1 MRFVSLGLLALL
13 GLSVGAVNA
22 APVAAPVVAEPVA
35 EKDGLKVSIG
45 SIELRSN
52 DPHINV
58 VLQNTSA
65 KPINLFSE
73 GNSGGY
79 NNLTLEI
86 TKVDGK
92 VLDKPLIVARDYVPW
107 RANMLSYQVI
117 DPGEAIVREVRL
129 QVPKQVLDP
138 SAPATDSERT
148 LRRDFYGN
156 FPAPT
161 QGSQRQITM
170 RSVFANDDSNN
181 YEGKK
186 HWTGRIASPLKDYTV
201 FWRAN

>member
-1 MRFVSLGLLALL
+1 MRIVPLCLLVLL
-13 GLSVGAVNA
+13 GLSVGAAQA
-22 APVAAPVVAEPVA
+22 APAGISVGAPDIPIA

-45 SIELRSN
+45 SIELRPN

-73 GNSGGY
+73 GNSWGY
-79 NNLTLEI
+79 NNLTFEI

-129 QVPKQVLDP
+129 QVPETNGVI
-138 SAPATDSERT
+138 
-148 LRRDFYGN
+148 RRNFYGN
-156 FPAPT
+156 FPFPSQGT
-161 QGSQRQITM
+161 QSQITM
-170 RSVFANDDSNN
+170 RAVFGNDDSNS
-181 YEGKK
+181 YKGKK
-186 HWTGRIASPLKDYTV
+186 HWTGRIASPFKSYNIFLG
-201 FWRAN
+201 AN